1 MYHFSFTFL
10 TVGSV
15 LLLTTYK
22 GTKYCLCFLFIGQ
35 KQIKLFPYKIVLP
48 MVFFARTEVR
58 NHYKIV
64 VHKSQIE
71 VRNGYN
77 MVGHNFLMGF
87 YSIPSSSYFST
98 PNDPLPIEGKQQG
111 EESGLSQSRRGSV
124 GSGHTLFVQISQQN
138 THIQAYIRTQKR
150 TRRYTEK

>member
-48 MVFFARTEVR
+48 MVFFARTAVSNR
-58 NHYKIV
+58 CKIAV
-64 VHKSQIE
+64 NNSQIAI
-71 VRNGYN
+71 RNGYKI
-77 MVGHNFLMGF
+77 VGHNFSMEF
-87 YSIPSSSYFST
+87 YPIPSSSYFSS
-98 PNDPLPIEGKQQG
+98 PNIHLPRVAKKKGK
-111 EESGLSQSRRGSV
+111 EVGLSQSRRGAV
-124 GSGHTLFVQISQQN
+124 GSGHRKIM
-138 THIQAYIRTQKR
+138 K
-150 TRRYTEK
+150 